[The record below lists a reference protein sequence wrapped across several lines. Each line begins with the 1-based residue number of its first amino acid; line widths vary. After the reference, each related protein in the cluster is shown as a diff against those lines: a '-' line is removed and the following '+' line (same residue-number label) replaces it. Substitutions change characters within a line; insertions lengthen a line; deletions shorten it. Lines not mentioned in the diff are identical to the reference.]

1 MEDLYE
7 NKILDDLYEIRE
19 GFITSYKKKYGEL
32 EETKKAEQA
41 EDELVNFMKKFIK
54 DENTMKELFEK
65 INKFEGYALD
75 EMCFWHKPYYKLGFI
90 DGMKLKKEIREGKV
104 IENTSNDSIIL
115 QNINEISDYFEEQK
129 YRNLK
134 KNKEYDKIRH
144 KIEEIKNKYPR
155 VREFFEDDKIE
166 QLTKKEMK
174 AILDITELQNDRAMY
189 EADEMLKIGLREGK
203 ALQGGENGKKRI

>member
-75 EMCFWHKPYYKLGFI
+75 EMCFWHKLYYKLGFI
-90 DGMKLKKEIREGKV
+90 DGMRLKKEIREGKI

>member
-90 DGMKLKKEIREGKV
+90 DGMRLKKEIREGKI

-203 ALQGGENGKKRI
+203 AL

>member
-90 DGMKLKKEIREGKV
+90 DGMRLKKEIREGKI

-174 AILDITELQNDRAMY
+174 AILDITELQNDRTMY

-203 ALQGGENGKKRI
+203 AL

>member
-1 MEDLYE
+1 MEDLFE

-90 DGMKLKKEIREGKV
+90 DGMRLKKEIREGKI

-203 ALQGGENGKKRI
+203 AL

>member
-1 MEDLYE
+1 MEDLFE
-7 NKILDDLYEIRE
+7 NKILNDLYEIRE
-19 GFITSYKKKYGEL
+19 DWFFISYKKKYGEL

-41 EDELVNFMKKFIK
+41 EDELINFMKKFIK
-54 DENTMKELFEK
+54 DDNTMKELFEK
-65 INKFEGYALD
+65 INKFEGYALE

-90 DGMKLKKEIREGKV
+90 DGIRLKKEIKEGKI
-104 IENTSNDSIIL
+104 IENTSNNSIIL

-144 KIEEIKNKYPR
+144 KIEKIKNKFPR

-166 QLTKKEMK
+166 QLTKEEMK

-189 EADEMLKIGLREGK
+189 EADEMFKIGLREGK
-203 ALQGGENGKKRI
+203 AL

>member
-41 EDELVNFMKKFIK
+41 EDDLINFMKKFIK

-90 DGMKLKKEIREGKV
+90 DGMRLKKEIREGKI

-203 ALQGGENGKKRI
+203 AL

>member
-90 DGMKLKKEIREGKV
+90 DGMRLKKEIREGKI
-104 IENTSNDSIIL
+104 IENTSNYSIIL

-203 ALQGGENGKKRI
+203 AL

>member
-90 DGMKLKKEIREGKV
+90 DGMRLKKEIREGKI

-155 VREFFEDDKIE
+155 VREFLEDDKIE

-203 ALQGGENGKKRI
+203 AL

>member
-90 DGMKLKKEIREGKV
+90 DGMRLKKEIREGKV

-203 ALQGGENGKKRI
+203 AL

>member
-90 DGMKLKKEIREGKV
+90 DGMRLKKEIREGKI

-174 AILDITELQNDRAMY
+174 AISVA
-189 EADEMLKIGLREGK
+189 AK
-203 ALQGGENGKKRI
+203 

>member
-90 DGMKLKKEIREGKV
+90 DGMRLKKEIREGKI

-115 QNINEISDYFEEQK
+115 QNINEISDYFEECIK
-129 YRNLK
+129 LGIDPKEACNWLNVNIIAYMN
-134 KNKEYDKIRH
+134 KNEQN
-144 KIEEIKNKYPR
+144 IKDIY
-155 VREFFEDDKIE
+155 
-166 QLTKKEMK
+166 LTP
-174 AILDITELQNDRAMY
+174 
-189 EADEMLKIGLREGK
+189 EMLKFILDNRMGYV
-203 ALQGGENGKKRI
+203 

>member
-90 DGMKLKKEIREGKV
+90 DGMRLKKEIREGKI

-189 EADEMLKIGLREGK
+189 EADEMLKIGLREGN
-203 ALQGGENGKKRI
+203 AL

>member
-65 INKFEGYALD
+65 INKFEGDALD

-90 DGMKLKKEIREGKV
+90 DGMRLKKEIREGKI

-203 ALQGGENGKKRI
+203 AL

>member
-1 MEDLYE
+1 MEDLFE
-7 NKILDDLYEIRE
+7 NKILDDLYKIRE

-41 EDELVNFMKKFIK
+41 EDDLINFMKKFIK

-104 IENTSNDSIIL
+104 IENTLNDSIIL

-203 ALQGGENGKKRI
+203 AL

>member
-90 DGMKLKKEIREGKV
+90 DGMRFKKEIREGKI

-203 ALQGGENGKKRI
+203 AL

>member
-1 MEDLYE
+1 MEELFE
-7 NKILDDLYEIRE
+7 NKILDNLYEIRE
-19 GFITSYKKKYGEL
+19 EFITSYKKKYREL
-32 EETKKAEQA
+32 EETKKAKQA

-90 DGMKLKKEIREGKV
+90 DGMRLKKEIKEGKV

-115 QNINEISDYFEEQK
+115 QNINEIADYFEEQK

-134 KNKEYDKIRH
+134 KNEEYNKIRY
-144 KIEEIKNKYPR
+144 KIEEIKEKFPK
-155 VREFFEDDKIE
+155 VRKFFEDNKIE
-166 QLTKKEMK
+166 QLTKEDMK

-189 EADEMLKIGLREGK
+189 EADEMFKIGLREGK
-203 ALQGGENGKKRI
+203 AL